1 MAAVAATTEQTDL
14 GQVKAMLSKDPQVI
28 KAAQSLGLPVNVYI
42 ETVLFKA
49 LDSKSTAQASQPAAA
64 PGQPKGKLQLA
75 KSMGHKSQSSFSA
88 ARLPKVTLSTAPAAN
103 PRRFR
108 ADEELDRTLSGQIR
122 AVRAWKA

>member
-1 MAAVAATTEQTDL
+1 MERVPATTEQTDL

-28 KAAQSLGLPVNVYI
+28 KAAQSLGLPVLVYI

-49 LDSKSTAQASQPAAA
+49 LDSKSVQANQAAT
-64 PGQPKGKLQLA
+64 PGQAKPKLQVA
-75 KSMGHKSQSSFSA
+75 KTMGHKSQSSFSA

-108 ADEELDRTLSGQIR
+108 ADEELDRSLSGQIR

>member
-1 MAAVAATTEQTDL
+1 
-14 GQVKAMLSKDPQVI
+14 MLSKDPQVI

-49 LDSKSTAQASQPAAA
+49 LDSKTVQQASQPST
-64 PGQPKGKLQLA
+64 PSQPNQPKGKLQVA
-75 KSMGHKSQSSFSA
+75 KTMGHKSQSSFSA
-88 ARLPKVTLSTAPAAN
+88 ARLPKVTLSTMPAAN

-108 ADEELDRTLSGQIR
+108 ADDELDRTLSGQIR